1 MQDPSSPNITASFGL
16 GTRQK
21 EKFREDLSKHGRT
34 TAGLTLSHLP
44 VTLLFQKKLIDLLA
58 VEFYSG
64 EILVSYEQGFPV
76 EFLTVHDHPMAL
88 KLQY

>member
-1 MQDPSSPNITASFGL
+1 MDSAQDKRKNF
-16 GTRQK
+16 
-21 EKFREDLSKHGRT
+21 EKTYQNTDAQQRVLPCP
-34 TAGLTLSHLP
+34 LHLP
-44 VTLLFQKKLIDLLA
+44 VTLLFQKKLIDSLA

>member
-1 MQDPSSPNITASFGL
+1 MDS
-16 GTRQK
+16 
-21 EKFREDLSKHGRT
+21 
-34 TAGLTLSHLP
+34 
-44 VTLLFQKKLIDLLA
+44 LA
-58 VEFYSG
+58 VEFYYG